1 MKTLTKIRLIN
12 WHLFENTT
20 IDCQGS
26 TYFIGING
34 AGKST
39 ILDAVQLA
47 LVGGQ
52 RDVRFNQAA
61 LSGGKRTL
69 ASYVRGELGTEGQR
83 YLRGDATGVVALE
96 FKNPD
101 GTLFSHGA
109 VIDAYEDGRA
119 PDVMYFIVH
128 NAQLDDRWFFQ
139 ADANG
144 RLFETRAFKRHLDH
158 FALPPAARAQTFSRL
173 EDYRAHLLNR
183 LGQLKDSF
191 PAKIVKGLAFS
202 PLTDIRSFVHNYL
215 LDENLLD
222 VKNLQEQL
230 DTLRHFEALAA
241 DVRERIDAL
250 NRIDDFDKERAANR
264 RRRITNGYIV
274 RRARGEFHSTELKNA
289 RLKLDETRLALH
301 RAELEREQLATHL
314 KFAETALLDAKIAL
328 QTDQI
333 AIKERELREK
343 LAAIEAELAILR
355 QRQTDVDTALTKE
368 RADAKKLRALMVA
381 DRQTIPPELEAFVSK
396 RNGKQVHK
404 DTGTH
409 GNEGARNPALRSP
422 GDLLGSEVEGTIRN
436 YQSTITSLSQEYTR
450 EQVILNERSTALREE
465 AARLEDEI
473 RKLRTGDREI
483 SYESEAP
490 NAVRLRRIL
499 RAELG
504 LSSEEVI
511 FLCDELNIPDKEWQ
525 DAIEGILGFNRFILL
540 VPPVHYDA
548 AMKLY
553 RERRHKDGLHGV
565 ALLDTDKVERYA
577 RTQVKKEISPR
588 RHGDAGRHG
597 TGNTKSDSL
606 ASEVITENPAARAF
620 IDLLLSHYIKCDSL
634 EELRDHRTAVTREC
648 FIRRNF
654 TDSHLNP
661 QIYRHWFI
669 GERATPRQ
677 IESRQQ
683 RFDEIAKEMLTLNER
698 DHALRE
704 RLALT
709 ADKTRPLIELEHAVE
724 ALASLPER
732 TTQHEMLTKELA
744 QLDLH
749 TTETLKADVER
760 YQAEFTRLQSEAG
773 LVERRIG
780 GLETDAKNLADVEI
794 PRLEREIDASIQNV
808 ESFLANE
815 GADEDLRVEIEK
827 ELTRRLERQ
836 PVAVILQNAERYEGD
851 YQSAESRNR
860 DRLREAKQAYSL
872 RYNFGYDEIEDATR
886 YIAERDKLISS
897 ELPQYESQIARQRA
911 LAEQELVEN
920 FVHRLREQIEE
931 ARQQLA
937 YLNSTLSQLRFGGE
951 RYEFITQPAPNLRL
965 MYNMVTDSQNVLGT
979 SLSDSDFRQKH
990 QQAWDLLLE
999 RLTANN
1005 QTSETLAVELR
1016 ELQDYRSYLQ
1026 YDIRI
1031 HYPNN
1036 DRALLSQINAK
1047 KSGGETTTPFYV
1059 AMAASFAQAYRLN
1072 QPRPSDTIRL
1082 ALFDEAFSKMD
1093 TARTAS
1099 ALQFMREAGLQVL
1112 LATPPD
1118 KSGSLLPFVDTVCT
1132 VVRKNSHAFV
1142 IEIDK
1147 SEMIREL
1154 ENQ

>member
-1 MKTLTKIRLIN
+1 MKNLTKIRLIN

-39 ILDAVQLA
+39 ILDAVQFA

-61 LSGGKRTL
+61 LAGGKRTL

-83 YLRGDATGVVALE
+83 YLRGDATGVLALE

-109 VIDAYEDGRA
+109 VIDAYEDGRT

-128 NAQLDDRWFFQ
+128 NAGLDDRWFFQ
-139 ADANG
+139 ADSNG
-144 RLFETRAFKRHLDH
+144 RVFDTRAFKRHLDH
-158 FALPPAARAQTFSRL
+158 FALPSAARAQTFSRL
-173 EDYRAHLLNR
+173 EDYRVHLLNR

-230 DTLRHFEALAA
+230 DTLRHFEELAA

-250 NRIDDFDKERAANR
+250 DRIDEFDKERLANR
-264 RRRITNGYIV
+264 RRRITNGYIT
-274 RRARGEFHSTELKNA
+274 RRARGELHSTALKAA
-289 RLKLDETRLALH
+289 RLKLDETRLDLH
-301 RAELEREQLATHL
+301 RAENERDGLKTHL
-314 KFAETALLDAKIAL
+314 KFAETALIDAKLAL
-328 QTDQI
+328 QSDQT
-333 AIKERELREK
+333 AVKERELREK
-343 LAAIEAELAILR
+343 LASVEAELTILHR
-355 QRQTDVDTALTKE
+355 RRAEADQALAKE
-368 RADAKKLRALMVA
+368 RADAKKLRGLLIADGQMV
-381 DRQTIPPELEAFVSK
+381 PVELDVFVSK
-396 RNGKQVHK
+396 RKSKRVHK
-404 DTGTH
+404 DSGTQ
-409 GNEGARNPALRSP
+409 GNDQAENTIRDYQSAIASLAQEYSRDQILLTEKSSALR
-422 GDLLGSEVEGTIRN
+422 
-436 YQSTITSLSQEYTR
+436 QEATK
-450 EQVILNERSTALREE
+450 I
-465 AARLEDEI
+465 EDEI

-483 SYESEAP
+483 SYDSEAP
-490 NAVRLRRIL
+490 NAVRLRRLL

-504 LSSEEVI
+504 LSSEEIV
-511 FLCDELNIPDKEWQ
+511 FLCDELSIPNKEWQ
-525 DAIEGILGFNRFILL
+525 DAVEGILGSSRFTLL
-540 VPPVHYDA
+540 IPPVHYEA

-553 RERRHKDGLHGV
+553 RGRRLKDNLHGV
-565 ALLDTDKVERYA
+565 ALLDAEKVIKYA
-577 RTQVKKEISPR
+577 RRQGKAEKNALS
-588 RHGDAGRHG
+588 
-597 TGNTKSDSL
+597 
-606 ASEVITENPAARAF
+606 SEVVTEDPAARAF
-620 IDLLLSHYIKCDSL
+620 VDLLLGHYIECDSL
-634 EELRDHRTAVTREC
+634 EELRNHRTAITREC
-648 FIRRNF
+648 YIRRNF

-661 QIYRHWFI
+661 QVYRRWFV
-669 GERATPRQ
+669 GERAAPRQ

-683 RFDEIAKEMLTLNER
+683 RLDEIAHEMIALDER
-698 DHALRE
+698 DDALRE

-709 ADKTRPLIELEHAVE
+709 GEKTRPLIGLEHALD
-724 ALASLPER
+724 ALAILPER
-732 TTQHEMLTKELA
+732 TTQHETFTKELE
-744 QLDLH
+744 QLDLR
-749 TTETLKADVER
+749 TAETLKAEAER
-760 YQAEFTRLQSEAG
+760 HQAEFTRLQTEAG
-773 LVERRIG
+773 SVERRIG
-780 GLETDAKNLADVEI
+780 SLETDAKNLAEIEI
-794 PRLEREIDASIQNV
+794 PRLEREVEASLQNA
-808 ESFLANE
+808 ENFLANE
-815 GADEDLRVEIEK
+815 GVDDDLRIEIQK
-827 ELTRRLERQ
+827 EHTRRLERQ
-836 PVAVILQNAERYEGD
+836 PVDVILQNAERYEGD
-851 YQSAESRNR
+851 YQTAELRNR
-860 DRLREAKQAYSL
+860 DRLREAKYAYSVK
-872 RYNFGYDEIEDATR
+872 YDFGYDETDDAVR
-886 YIAERDKLISS
+886 YTNERDKLINS
-897 ELPQYESQIARQRA
+897 ELPQYETQIGRQRS

-920 FVHRLREQIEE
+920 FIHRLREQVEE
-931 ARQQLA
+931 ARQQLS
-937 YLNSTLSQLRFGGE
+937 YLNTTLSQLRFGGE
-951 RYEFITQPAPNLRL
+951 RYEFITQPAANLRL
-965 MYNMVTDSQNVLGT
+965 MYDMVMESQKVLGT
-979 SLSDSDFRQKH
+979 SLSDSDFRQRH

-1005 QTSETLAVELR
+1005 QTREALAAELR

-1031 HYPNN
+1031 HYPNG

-1132 VVRKNSHAFV
+1132 VVRKNSQAFV

-1147 SEMIREL
+1147 SDMMREI
-1154 ENQ
+1154 EEQAAG